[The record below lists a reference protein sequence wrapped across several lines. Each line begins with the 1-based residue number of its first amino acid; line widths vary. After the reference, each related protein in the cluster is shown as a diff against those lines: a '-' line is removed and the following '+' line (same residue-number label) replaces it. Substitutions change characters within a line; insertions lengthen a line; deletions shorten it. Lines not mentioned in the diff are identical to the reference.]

1 MVEPPLG
8 VVHTQNP
15 QDDIYLDSNE
25 DAYKEILFEEQRLLY
40 FLGDTLGGLQKV
52 KLFAYSGEEE
62 RITPTSTY
70 EENVELYER
79 LNAVK

>member
-1 MVEPPLG
+1 M
-8 VVHTQNP
+8 
-15 QDDIYLDSNE
+15 
-25 DAYKEILFEEQRLLY
+25 Y

-79 LNAVK
+79 LNSVK